1 MAEDRP
7 NKPTDK
13 GGQEVSHDKQPKR
26 EGKPQQTQQIVRLVE
41 TNIDGG
47 RPVRT
52 AIQSIKGVSF
62 MFSNAVSRVSGLGD
76 RKLAD
81 LKEGE
86 LKNLED
92 IILNPAK
99 HGIPAWMFNRKR
111 DPFSGSDSHLSV
123 STLDFTNKMDIDRMK
138 KFKSYRGVRHIHHL
152 PVRGQRTRGSFRR
165 SGKAV
170 GVSKKKAR
178 K

>member
-7 NKPTDK
+7 DKPTEK
-13 GGQEVSHDKQPKR
+13 GEQE
-26 EGKPQQTQQIVRLVE
+26 KPQEKRVQQAQQIVRLVE

-52 AIQSIKGVSF
+52 AIRSIKGVSF
-62 MFSNAVSRVSGLGD
+62 MFSNAVAKASGLGD

-81 LKEGE
+81 LSDGE
-86 LKNLED
+86 IKNLEE
-92 IILNPAK
+92 IILNPDK

-111 DPFSGSDSHLSV
+111 DPPTGKDSHLSV
-123 STLDFTNKMDIDRMK
+123 SNLDFTNKMDIDRMK

-152 PVRGQRTRGSFRR
+152 TVRGQRTRGSFRR
-165 SGKAV
+165 GKTV

-178 K
+178 Q